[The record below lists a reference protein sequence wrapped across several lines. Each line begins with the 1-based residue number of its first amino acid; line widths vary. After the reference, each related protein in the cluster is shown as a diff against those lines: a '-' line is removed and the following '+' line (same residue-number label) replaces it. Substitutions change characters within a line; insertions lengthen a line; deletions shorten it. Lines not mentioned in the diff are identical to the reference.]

1 MSRSEL
7 CNNNNNNNRIKYVNI
22 DKYFDL
28 VVVLPSERIG
38 AWKLQKRVI
47 ADYRTVRLLGLIHL
61 LLRVVLFRVV
71 CASSSSSSSSRLL
84 LLEVIEHLLTVLV
97 TRVCSANV
105 LIAAQ
110 RFLP

>member
-1 MSRSEL
+1 MSSAILIITEKSIL
-7 CNNNNNNNRIKYVNI
+7 NT
-22 DKYFDL
+22 DKNFLIL
-28 VVVLPSERIG
+28 VVFLPSERIG

-61 LLRVVLFRVV
+61 LLRVLLFRVV
-71 CASSSSSSSSRLL
+71 CASSSRL

-97 TRVCSANV
+97 TCVCSANV

-110 RFLP
+110 RFLS